1 MRAASLGLAASV
13 TSIAVA
19 LLVNM
24 PWSTRYFSA
33 DAWHVIAGT
42 PAREVA
48 ELGWRGILRFG
59 IGPSPLSSLIL
70 VLYVPLLVVPLIARH
85 SRFLWA
91 SRAAILVLGGLMLT
105 FLKDSGRLPF
115 SLPDAGVLLA
125 PVACGLALGVALTV
139 MSLSIDVRG
148 GRFGWRQP
156 VALISLALIPL
167 GLIPAAVVA
176 VDGRW
181 DQPTT
186 SLYSQLTELLGE
198 RSGGDHRTLV
208 IGDARMTIGG
218 SHAYRDG
225 MAFSLLRNTEAT
237 VLNRWTP
244 EPDDVNRLVRPLID
258 AVADHTT
265 LRAGRLMAPLGI
277 RYIVVPIVDR
287 VRSTS
292 SSPLPEPEG
301 MLAAFGE
308 QLDLQ
313 KVYSPPSV
321 VIFENTQ
328 WIPLSSMLAPDAVA
342 SSNAGGDT
350 ALVSAELS
358 LSVPVLVG
366 TSGVRHPSETLT
378 SGTLHWGV
386 PFDGNWSLDT
396 DGVNPKARPSFGSVM
411 AFDLPSS
418 TQATLRYE
426 TSPTRFIWVIF
437 QGILWIIVILAIV
450 QQRRLR
456 KITSKDQI
464 MAENQ
469 P

>member
-1 MRAASLGLAASV
+1 
-13 TSIAVA
+13 
-19 LLVNM
+19 
-24 PWSTRYFSA
+24 
-33 DAWHVIAGT
+33 
-42 PAREVA
+42 
-48 ELGWRGILRFG
+48 
-59 IGPSPLSSLIL
+59 
-70 VLYVPLLVVPLIARH
+70 
-85 SRFLWA
+85 
-91 SRAAILVLGGLMLT
+91 MLT

-115 SLPDAGVLLA
+115 SLPDAGVLLV

-156 VALISLALIPL
+156 AALISLAVIPL
-167 GLIPAAVVA
+167 GFIPAAVVA

-237 VLNRWTP
+237 TLNRWTP
-244 EPDDVNRLVRPLID
+244 EPDDVDRLVRPLID

-287 VRSTS
+287 VQSTS

-328 WIPLSSMLAPDAVA
+328 WIPLSSMLAPAAVA
-342 SSNAGGDT
+342 SSSAGGDT
-350 ALVSAELS
+350 ALVSADLS

-366 TSGVRHPSETLT
+366 TSAVRRPSETLN

-386 PFDGNWSLDT
+386 PFDSNWSLDT

-437 QGILWIIVILAIV
+437 QGMLWIIVILAIV
-450 QQRRLR
+450 QPRRLR
-456 KITSKDQI
+456 KINSKEQI
-464 MAENQ
+464 APEIQ